1 MKMSKAK
8 EGNIISF
15 KLVIDQNNKLI
26 TELSQFPEDRINDI
40 FVNGDRETIRN
51 ALKFA
56 KEKLEPLHA
65 QIQRHLNALG

>member
-1 MKMSKAK
+1 MKMSKPK

>member
-1 MKMSKAK
+1 MKISKPK

-26 TELSQFPEDRINDI
+26 TELSQFPEDKINDI

>member
-1 MKMSKAK
+1 MKMSKPK

-26 TELSQFPEDRINDI
+26 SELSQFPEDRINDI

>member
-1 MKMSKAK
+1 MSKPK

-26 TELSQFPEDRINDI
+26 SELSQFPEDRINDI

>member
-1 MKMSKAK
+1 MSKPK

-26 TELSQFPEDRINDI
+26 TEISQFPEDRINDI

>member
-1 MKMSKAK
+1 MSKAK

>member
-1 MKMSKAK
+1 MSKPK

>member
-1 MKMSKAK
+1 MSKPK

-26 TELSQFPEDRINDI
+26 TELSQFPEDKINDI